1 VRCSAYLGAG
11 GEPEPA
17 RSRWAYYRPT
27 DAVARPIPRSQPGPW
42 GMMAQSWYPS
52 TSIFFLTMFL
62 LIECSF
68 SRRAEAE
75 LGPCTIAAPT
85 TPNVIVFVSDID
97 RSVRWYRENAGLV
110 EAPRSDFGESHG
122 RVITVMTRNRAGVT
136 LVSSYGASHSPRDS
150 QMACFV
156 LDGPPAPSPG
166 SASLFLIDPDG
177 TSIELPPSGQDRY

>member
-1 VRCSAYLGAG
+1 
-11 GEPEPA
+11 
-17 RSRWAYYRPT
+17 
-27 DAVARPIPRSQPGPW
+27 
-42 GMMAQSWYPS
+42 
-52 TSIFFLTMFL
+52 MFL

-97 RSVRWYRENAGLV
+97 RSVRWYRENVGLA
-110 EAPRSDFGESHG
+110 ETPRSDFGESHG
-122 RVITVMTRNRAGVT
+122 RAITVMARNRAGVT

-150 QMACFV
+150 QMVCFV

-166 SASLFLIDPDG
+166 SASLFLVDPDG